1 MLYYKED
8 HMALK
13 KILLKNGLVTDL
25 KILDVLM
32 EYKNEATEVS
42 TIIDKLVKLL
52 DSEIIEEYEEKV
64 QDGTIQEFV
73 VGQQGK
79 RRVIDSDSEDEVS
92 VLIPKKEL
100 MYLFEKAR
108 AIEACVKMYET
119 LFMTSQNALIK
130 YLKEYERDEC
140 LKAYIRGLKEKLENE
155 QGKNN
160 NICRELEQKEMEIT
174 ELQRLSNG
182 IEKEYLNLVKEYN
195 DNSKQ
200 LKRLKQEVKKV
211 KEKAIKSKEV
221 IRIYEQDKRFQKA
234 HDRYPD
240 DQLYRLVI
248 EAILPYV
255 QDKRLPS
262 QKIINELKKNDMIQD
277 FLRTKKFKLDTATNL
292 TNLYD
297 ISIQLVGEE
306 YGLTI
311 NDIRSKQTRK
321 RLIKV
326 GKLKEEGELT

>member
-1 MLYYKED
+1 MLYYKEA

-64 QDGTIQEFV
+64 QEGTIQEFV

-79 RRVIDSDSEDEVS
+79 RRAIDSDSEDEVS

-130 YLKEYERDEC
+130 CLKEYERDEC

-182 IEKEYLNLVKEYN
+182 IEKEYLNLVEEYN

-211 KEKAIKSKEV
+211 KEKAVKSKEV
-221 IRIYEQDKRFQKA
+221 IKIYEQDKRFQKA

-306 YGLTI
+306 YGLTLH
-311 NDIRSKQTRK
+311 DIRSKQTK
-321 RLIKV
+321 NRLIKK
-326 GKLKEEGELT
+326 GKLK

>member
-1 MLYYKED
+1 
-8 HMALK
+8 MALK
-13 KILLKNGLVTDL
+13 KILSENGLVTDL
-25 KILDVLM
+25 RILDVLM
-32 EYKNEATEVS
+32 TYKNEATEVS
-42 TIIDKLVKLL
+42 TVISELVKVL
-52 DSEIIEEYEEKV
+52 DSEIIEEYEERVEEGAIK
-64 QDGTIQEFV
+64 EFII
-73 VGQQGK
+73 GQQGK
-79 RRVIDSDSEDEVS
+79 RRAIESDSEDEVS

-100 MYLFEKAR
+100 MYLFEKVR

-119 LFMTSQNALIK
+119 LFMISQNTLIK
-130 YLKEYERDEC
+130 CLKEYESDEC
-140 LKAYIRGLKEKLENE
+140 LKAYITDLKEKLENE

-160 NICRELEQKEMEIT
+160 NICRELEQKEIEIT

-182 IEKEYLNLVKEYN
+182 IEREYLNLVKEYN

-200 LKRLKQEVKKV
+200 LKRLKQEVKKL
-211 KEKAIKSKEV
+211 KEKVVESKEV

-248 EAILPYV
+248 EVILPYV

-262 QKIINELKKNDMIQD
+262 QKIIKELKKNDMIQD
-277 FLRTKKFKLDTATNL
+277 FLRTKKFNLDTATNL

>member
-1 MLYYKED
+1 
-8 HMALK
+8 MALK
-13 KILLKNGLVTDL
+13 KILSKNGLVTDL
-25 KILDVLM
+25 RILDVLM

-64 QDGTIQEFV
+64 QEGTIQEFV
-73 VGQQGK
+73 IEQQGK
-79 RRVIDSDSEDEVS
+79 RRAIESDSEDEVS

-100 MYLFEKAR
+100 MHLFEKAR

-119 LFMTSQNALIK
+119 LFMISQNALIK
-130 YLKEYERDEC
+130 CLKEYERDEC
-140 LKAYIRGLKEKLENE
+140 LKAYIRDLKEKLENE

-160 NICRELEQKEMEIT
+160 NICRELEKKEIEIT

-182 IEKEYLNLVKEYN
+182 IEREYLDLVKEYN

-200 LKRLKQEVKKV
+200 LKRLKQEVKKL
-211 KEKAIKSKEV
+211 KEKVVESKEV

-248 EAILPYV
+248 EVILPYV

-262 QKIINELKKNDMIQD
+262 QKIIKELKKNDMIQD